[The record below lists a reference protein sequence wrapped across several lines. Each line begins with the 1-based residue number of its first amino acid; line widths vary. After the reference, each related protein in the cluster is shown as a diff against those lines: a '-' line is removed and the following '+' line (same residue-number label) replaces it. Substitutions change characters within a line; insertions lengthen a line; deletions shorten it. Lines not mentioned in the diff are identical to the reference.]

1 MPPWIMSGCVTPPEA
16 PLDPDL
22 AALLADPR
30 LALSRPPDG
39 VSMEAFRKAANGYL
53 KRAPRPDV
61 ALVEDIVIAG
71 AGGPLALRRYRPTTR
86 LGDEMI
92 LFLHGGGFVFGD
104 LETHDAMCRG
114 LALASGVSVVA
125 VDYRLAPE
133 HPYPAALND
142 AVAALEWVRAEH
154 HPARI
159 AVAGDSAGAQL
170 SVATAMVAARC
181 GEPVDALA
189 LLYPCVD
196 PDRAGPSHA
205 TFGQGHML
213 TSDFL
218 DWVWAAYRGGDETD
232 DPLFDLRL
240 ADLSGLPPTAMMTAG
255 YDPLRDEGLLLGQRM
270 EQAGV
275 VVTSQHYPDMIHGF
289 VGLPY
294 GSHRTAEAITWLGT
308 ELRARLSPA

>member
-1 MPPWIMSGCVTPPEA
+1 MSGCVTPPEA

-30 LALSRPPDG
+30 LALRRPPDG

-53 KRAPRPDV
+53 TRAPRPDIAV
-61 ALVEDIVIAG
+61 VEDIVITG
-71 AGGPLALRRYRPTTR
+71 AGRPLALRRYQPTTEV
-86 LGDEMI
+86 GAGII

-133 HPYPAALND
+133 YPYPAALDD
-142 AVAALEWVRAEH
+142 AVAALKWVRTEH

-170 SVATAMVAARC
+170 SVTTALVAARR

-196 PDRAGPSHA
+196 PDRTGPSHA
-205 TFGQGHML
+205 AFGQGHML

-240 ADLSGLPPTAMMTAG
+240 ADLSGLPPTAMITAG
-255 YDPLRDEGLLLGQRM
+255 YDPLRDEGLLLRRRA

-275 VVTSQHYPDMIHGF
+275 AVTTRHYPDMIHGF
-289 VGLPY
+289 VGLPC
-294 GSHRTAEAITWLGT
+294 GSRRTAEAIAWLGA
-308 ELRARLSPA
+308 ELRTHLQPDRRP